1 MSGFHSA
8 LYAGSV
14 MHHRLRPRQHRLRY
28 SIFYL
33 LLDLDEID
41 ALAGKLRL
49 FSHNRFNLF
58 SFHDRDHREG
68 AATSLRDRIESH
80 LQEAGIEAGG
90 PIRLLTM
97 PRILG
102 YAFNPLSIYFCH
114 RRDNSLSAIF
124 YEVNNTFGQRHN
136 YLISVPSEAKVPIRQ
151 ESRKSFYVSPFMTT
165 DMVYSFSIIP
175 PGKDLSVSVMGRD
188 PAGPLI
194 IAKLVAIRR
203 DLTDASLARAFCA
216 YPLLTFK
223 VIAGIYWEAL
233 LIWLKGIR
241 LHDRPSPPDQL
252 VTLGRGTEPAT
263 RPSSR
268 QIVPTTPGAT
278 APGDMNSKIR
288 P

>member
-1 MSGFHSA
+1 MPDFRSG
-8 LYAGSV
+8 LYVGSV

-33 LLDLDEID
+33 LIDLDEVD
-41 ALAGKLRL
+41 ALAGRLRL

-58 SFHDRDHREG
+58 SFHDRDHGE
-68 AATSLRDRIESH
+68 AAAVPLRDRIGQQ
-80 LQEAGIEAGG
+80 LAEAGIESGG

-114 RRDNSLSAIF
+114 RHDQSLSAIF

-136 YLISVPSEAKVPIRQ
+136 YLIPVPPGTEGPIRQ

-165 DMVYSFSIIP
+165 DMIYSFSIVP
-175 PGKDLSVSVMGRD
+175 PGKDLSVSVIGRD
-188 PAGPLI
+188 ESGPLI
-194 IAKLVAIRR
+194 IARLTAVRQ
-203 DLTDASLARAFCA
+203 DLTDASLARAFFV
-216 YPLLTFK
+216 YPLLTLK

-241 LHDRPSPPDQL
+241 LHPRPSPPDRP
-252 VTLGRGTEPAT
+252 VTIGRGAKPE
-263 RPSSR
+263 SSR
-268 QIVPTTPGAT
+268 EKSSAHDV
-278 APGDMNSKIR
+278 
-288 P
+288 

>member
-1 MSGFHSA
+1 MSGFKSA

-14 MHHRLRPRQHRLRY
+14 MHHRLRPREHRLRY

-41 ALAGKLRL
+41 ALANRLRL

-58 SFHDRDHREG
+58 SFHDRDHGEG
-68 AATSLRDRIESH
+68 TQSPRDRIIRH
-80 LQEAGIEAGG
+80 LDQAGIETDG
-90 PIRLLTM
+90 PILLLTI

-114 RRDNSLSAIF
+114 RHDGTLSAIF

-136 YLISVPSEAKVPIRQ
+136 YLIPVAPGITGPVRQ
-151 ESRKSFYVSPFMTT
+151 ESQKSFYVSPFMTT
-165 DMVYSFSIIP
+165 DMVYSFSIVP
-175 PGKDLSVSVMGRD
+175 PGKDVSVSVIGRD
-188 PAGPLI
+188 DDGPLI
-194 IAKLVAIRR
+194 VAR
-203 DLTDASLARAFCA
+203 LTAVRQELSDASLVRAFFV

-241 LHDRPSPPDQL
+241 LYPRPSPPDRP
-252 VTLGRGTEPAT
+252 VTIGREAT
-263 RPSSR
+263 PESGREKSS
-268 QIVPTTPGAT
+268 VH
-278 APGDMNSKIR
+278 DV
-288 P
+288 

>member
-1 MSGFHSA
+1 MPELRLG

-14 MHHRLRPRQHRLRY
+14 MHHRLRPTQHRLRY

-41 ALAGKLRL
+41 VLAKKLRF

-58 SFHDRDHREG
+58 SFHDRDHGEG
-68 AATSLRDRIESH
+68 STSSPRDRIEQQ
-80 LQEAGIEAGG
+80 LEEAGIESGG

-114 RRDNSLSAIF
+114 RRDQSLSAIL

-136 YLISVPSEAKVPIRQ
+136 YLIPVPSGTEAPIRQ
-151 ESRKSFYVSPFMTT
+151 ESPKSFYVSPFMTT
-165 DMVYSFSIIP
+165 GMIYSFSIVP
-175 PGKDLSVSVMGRD
+175 PGNDLSVSVIGRD
-188 PAGPLI
+188 DEGPLI
-194 IAKLVAIRR
+194 IAKLTAVRQ
-203 DLTDASLARAFCA
+203 DLSDASLARVFFV

-241 LHDRPSPPDQL
+241 LYPRPSPPDRP
-252 VTLGRGTEPAT
+252 VTIWRGANPESGQET
-263 RPSSR
+263 SS
-268 QIVPTTPGAT
+268 VH
-278 APGDMNSKIR
+278 DV
-288 P
+288 